1 MKRDLSGSLV
11 QITGA
16 EANQTR
22 TPYIMIKEDCYKRF
36 FVVGTIDGRVV
47 AVLIDSGTTSN
58 FISAELVERFELPTD
73 KSIHSGL
80 C

>member
-22 TPYIMIKEDCYKRF
+22 TPYIMINEDCYKRF